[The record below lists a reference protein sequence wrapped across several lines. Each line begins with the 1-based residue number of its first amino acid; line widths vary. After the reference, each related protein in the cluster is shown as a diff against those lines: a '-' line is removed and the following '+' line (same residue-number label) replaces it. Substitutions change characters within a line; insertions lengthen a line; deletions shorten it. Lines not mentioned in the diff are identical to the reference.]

1 MLKINKTAS
10 LIVVFSKNMK
20 KIIINFILVSMILI
34 FTISMLVIFF
44 MGNVIYHEK
53 NEQENV
59 SEIILNN
66 PDWQYLYSI
75 NDDLYAIIQF
85 EDNLIYQ
92 PVVQFKDND
101 KYINTSFFNENN
113 SQGTIFLDAYYDN
126 EDDVKII
133 YGHNVYYDAKAMF
146 SPLEKL
152 FKQEN
157 YEKYKF
163 FKLIYQND
171 IEIYQIFACLE
182 YDIYDNN
189 FDYQIDKFKDE
200 KMFNKWLTYILE
212 NNMILLEEQQYSIED
227 NYILLQT
234 CKRWDEDKRLL
245 IVAKKSEL

>member
-1 MLKINKTAS
+1 
-10 LIVVFSKNMK
+10 MK

-66 PDWQYLYSI
+66 PDWRYFYSI

-163 FKLIYQND
+163 
-171 IEIYQIFACLE
+171 
-182 YDIYDNN
+182 
-189 FDYQIDKFKDE
+189 KDE

-227 NYILLQT
+227 DYILLQT